1 MSSAI
6 LCCPLASGVMMRR
19 ILLSI
24 ACWDGGWT
32 TGNPAL
38 GGGLVERKVVGTSWG
53 LCGGSIAAAWDSVAE
68 GWPRTEASKDFGLFK
83 GMALPFASRV
93 RGGWPFWLLVAS
105 DGPFWLLAAW
115 GSVAVVA

>member
-1 MSSAI
+1 MSWHNAW
-6 LCCPLASGVMMRR
+6 PF
-19 ILLSI
+19 
-24 ACWDGGWT
+24 T
-32 TGNPAL
+32 

-53 LCGGSIAAAWDSVAE
+53 LCGGSIAAE